1 MQYRVVVCSCLDASI
16 LVGAQ
21 CTNSTLM
28 ALEEE
33 TMSAIHP
40 CQKPRHVAQPHWTH
54 LLIDEVCFYLFFFL
68 WLGFEQISFIAKAA
82 QGSEPELLI
91 PISVVLPHPSRP
103 QTSFMPQL
111 TLCGDVNQCKLFHQG
126 RYAIKGILNVT
137 LAVGPLVASDEARAA
152 EFEMSLLERLFER
165 PLYSNF
171 LLNPLNGH
179 NGNLVSRLLPPYTHL
194 IKVCYPIKI
203 KCH

>member
-1 MQYRVVVCSCLDASI
+1 M
-16 LVGAQ
+16 
-21 CTNSTLM
+21 
-28 ALEEE
+28 
-33 TMSAIHP
+33 
-40 CQKPRHVAQPHWTH
+40 
-54 LLIDEVCFYLFFFL
+54 
-68 WLGFEQISFIAKAA
+68 
-82 QGSEPELLI
+82 
-91 PISVVLPHPSRP
+91 
-103 QTSFMPQL
+103 
-111 TLCGDVNQCKLFHQG
+111 
-126 RYAIKGILNVT
+126 T

-171 LLNPLNGH
+171 SQLLNPLNGH